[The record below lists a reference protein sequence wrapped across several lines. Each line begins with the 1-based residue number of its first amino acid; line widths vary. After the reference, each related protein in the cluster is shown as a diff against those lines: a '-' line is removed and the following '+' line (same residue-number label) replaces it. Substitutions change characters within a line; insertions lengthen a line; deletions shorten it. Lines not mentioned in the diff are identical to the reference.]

1 MKLTDSQLVILNKAG
16 QRADRAVTVPD
27 GYNAGVKAKVITPLI
42 KAGLLTETK
51 AEDGMPAWRSDPTKG
66 RLALVVTDRGLS
78 ALEDGDLPV
87 KTARRRRGKDK
98 APAAERK
105 QRKGTKQ
112 AQIIDMLKRER
123 GTSLNE
129 ICKATGWLPHTT
141 RAFLSATLRKKLKL
155 NVETERTDSGSYYR
169 IK

>member
-1 MKLTDSQLVILNKAG
+1 MKLSDSQLVILNKAG

-51 AEDGMPAWRSDPTKG
+51 AEDGMPAWRSDHAKG
-66 RLALVVTDRGLS
+66 RLALVVTDRGLA
-78 ALEDGDLPV
+78 ALDGGEAPP
-87 KTARRRRGKDK
+87 KPAKGAKGK
-98 APAAERK
+98 AAGK
-105 QRKGTKQ
+105 QRIARKDTKQ
-112 AQIIDMLKRER
+112 AKIIDMLKRER

-129 ICKATGWLPHTT
+129 ICKATGWLPHST